1 LPGQAG
7 QARRKKEQKMGYFR
21 DNIEKMKG
29 YEPGYQ
35 PPTASQSE
43 AKRGGR
49 PTLDVIKLNTNENPY
64 PPSPAVI
71 KAIREVGPEQLRRYP
86 DPMGNVFREEAA
98 KINGVEADWIM
109 CCNGGDELLK
119 MAWTAF
125 CDRRRPA
132 AYPVP
137 TYSLYPV
144 LANIQN
150 CRAVE
155 VPFDKEFNLPARLAR
170 VRAALTIVCNPNA
183 PSGTIIAA
191 DELAELAAEVKG
203 VLLIDEAYVDFAERN
218 CVELVKQFE
227 NVIILR
233 SLSKGYS
240 LAGLRFGYAI
250 ARPEMIQGL
259 LKVKDSYNADA
270 ISIAA
275 ATAAIKDRE
284 YFKETI
290 EKIKIER
297 RRLTEELRGLGFTLP
312 ESSSNFVFAEHPS
325 TSSGQVRHAKEIYDK
340 LVLRNIYVRYWD
352 QVGIDNK
359 LRISVGT
366 KEQNDMLLAALSH

>member
-1 LPGQAG
+1 MLG
-7 QARRKKEQKMGYFR
+7 MGYFR

-29 YEPGYQ
+29 YEPGFQ
-35 PPTASQSE
+35 PRSS
-43 AKRGGR
+43 
-49 PTLDVIKLNTNENPY
+49 DVVKLNTNENPY
-64 PPSPAVI
+64 PPSPAVL
-71 KAIREVGPEQLRRYP
+71 KAIADIVAEQLRRYP
-86 DPMGNVFREEAA
+86 DPMGNVFREAAA
-98 KINGVEADWIM
+98 KINGVDADWIM

-119 MAWTAF
+119 MAFTAF
-125 CDRRRPA
+125 CDRKRPA

-150 CRAVE
+150 CKAIE

-170 VRAALTIVCNPNA
+170 VKSALTIVCNPNA
-183 PSGTIIAA
+183 PSGTLISAE
-191 DELAELAAEVKG
+191 ELAELAEEIKG

-218 CVELVKQFE
+218 CVELVRQFK

-250 ARPEMIQGL
+250 ARPEMIEGL

-270 ISIAA
+270 IAISA
-275 ATAAIKDRE
+275 ATAAIKDQQ
-284 YFKETI
+284 YFKENVN
-290 EKIKIER
+290 KVKAER
-297 RRLTEELRGLGFTLP
+297 KRLTEKLRELGFELP
-312 ESSSNFVFAEHPS
+312 ESSSNFVFAEHKS
-325 TSSGQVRHAKEIYDK
+325 RKAKVIFNK
-340 LVLRNIYVRYWD
+340 LVQHNIYVRYWD
-352 QVGIDNK
+352 SPGIDNK

-366 KEQNDMLLAALSH
+366 PQQNDTLLSVLKEIVSA

>member
-1 LPGQAG
+1 MWHGQDGRATM
-7 QARRKKEQKMGYFR
+7 EQTMGYFR

-29 YEPGYQ
+29 YEPGFQ

-43 AKRGGR
+43 AKGGGR

-64 PPSPAVI
+64 PPSQAVI
-71 KAIREVGPEQLRRYP
+71 KAIREVGAEQLRRYP

-98 KINGVEADWIM
+98 KINGVEPEWIM

-119 MAWTAF
+119 MAFTAF

-150 CRAVE
+150 CRVVE

-170 VRAALTIVCNPNA
+170 VRATLKIVCNPNA
-183 PSGTIIAA
+183 PSGTVIAA
-191 DELAELAAEVKG
+191 DELAELAAEIKG
-203 VLLIDEAYVDFAERN
+203 VLLIDEAYVDFAEET
-218 CVELVKQFE
+218 CVELVKQFN

-250 ARPEMIQGL
+250 ARQEMIKGL

-275 ATAAIKDRE
+275 ATEAIKDRE

-290 EKIKIER
+290 EKVKAER
-297 RRLTEELRGLGFTLP
+297 KRLTEQLRGLGFELP
-312 ESSSNFVFAEHPS
+312 ESSSNFVFVEHK
-325 TSSGQVRHAKEIYDK
+325 TCKAKSIFDK
-340 LVLRNIYVRYWD
+340 LVQRNIYVRYWD
-352 QVGIDNK
+352 LTGIDNK

-366 KEQNDMLLAALSH
+366 PEQNDTLLAALREIIDTD